1 MTDNVHKLTLFGGQ
15 REVWEAM
22 MSDKNC
28 CLVLP
33 IGSGKSFLASWM
45 LTIAATTPSIHKG
58 RDVLYIAPT
67 APMVTRIIWKDLKDR
82 CMKLWGLKDE
92 QDINNSSKTITFSNG
107 IRIFCLSAETGL
119 KGINAS
125 LVIADEAAE
134 FSEESLQELS
144 NRTRPIPGVE
154 DSQGRMILISTP
166 EGKNAFH
173 DIYQFALSHPHTWTV
188 LHKTWQDMRV
198 QPRRWVEEQKAL
210 LSPLKFAKDLMCDW
224 GSVQDQ
230 FYYSWR
236 RYMSTAN
243 PVVDRGR
250 DLFTFHDFNK
260 RVMCAVVAQV
270 QGDIRSPSGRI
281 EVLKS
286 YAIPD
291 CSTEQLAQAIRYDFP
306 TRTIQSIMDMS
317 GAQVNRDTTSQ
328 FGVTDRTI
336 LEKYGFRIFNTK
348 NSNPLVSDSDNSS
361 NAFINQG
368 RLIIWE
374 GEGKLLDA
382 LETYHYEDGSRK
394 KLVKYSDAKYAHIDG
409 LGDCI
414 RYGIHHLFP
423 MTHDH
428 SGGAEYIDGMER
440 YDLEP
445 GYEYLTET
453 NTPKSKDGVPT
464 IDYLIKTRF
473 EGQFNDESW
482 G

>member
-1 MTDNVHKLTLFGGQ
+1 MTNVHRLTLYGGQ
-15 REVWEAM
+15 REVWAAM
-22 MSDKNC
+22 MSDKNA

-58 RDVLYIAPT
+58 RDILYIAPT
-67 APMVTRIIWKDLKDR
+67 APMVNRIIWKDLKNR
-82 CMKLWGLKDE
+82 CMTLWGLKDE
-92 QDINNSSKTITFSNG
+92 QDINNSTKTITFPNG

-125 LVIADEAAE
+125 LIIADEAAE
-134 FSEESLQELS
+134 FSEEAIQELS
-144 NRTRPIPGVE
+144 NRTRPVPGQK

-166 EGKNAFH
+166 EGKNAFY
-173 DIYQFALSHPHTWTV
+173 DIYQFALSNPDRWLV
-188 LHKTWQDMRV
+188 LHRTWREMRV
-198 QPRRWVEEQKAL
+198 QPRAWVEEQRQL
-210 LSPLKFAKDLMCDW
+210 LSPLKFAKDLECDW

-230 FYYSWR
+230 FYYAWR
-236 RYMSTAN
+236 RTMAVEE
-243 PVVDRGR
+243 PIRDRQR
-250 DLFTFHDFNK
+250 ELFTFHDFNK

-270 QGDIRSPSGRI
+270 VGDIRSSDGRI
-281 EVLKS
+281 EILKS

-291 CSTEQLAQAIRYDFP
+291 CSTEQLAQAVRYDFP
-306 TRTIQSIMDMS
+306 VRTIQSIMDMS

-328 FGVTDRTI
+328 FGVTDKTI

-368 RLIIWE
+368 RLAIWQ
-374 GEGKLLDA
+374 GETKLLDA
-382 LETYHYEDGSRK
+382 LETYHYEDSSRK

-423 MTHDH
+423 MVHDH
-428 SGGAEYIDGMER
+428 AGGAEYLDGMER

-445 GYEYLTET
+445 GFEYLTET
-453 NTPKSKDGVPT
+453 NTPKTRDGVPT
-464 IDYLIKTRF
+464 IDHLLKTRF
-473 EGQFNDESW
+473 EQQFDDEAW